1 MSFVCMAIQPIIKS
15 TIAGTSAMTLFS
27 YLISEKKY
35 ENFREPLVL
44 ADLISRLI
52 PTMRKSDAAL
62 EGWLLH
68 YISGLG
74 FCCGYHQLWRNG
86 KVKPGILSG
95 SVLGA
100 ASGVAGILVWKAV
113 FKLHPNP
120 PAKNLKKYFG
130 HLLLAHVVF
139 GAFAGMA
146 YKSKMSEKN
155 PDLLSK

>member
-1 MSFVCMAIQPIIKS
+1 MSFVCMAIKPILKS

-27 YLISEKKY
+27 YLISDKKD

-44 ADLISRLI
+44 TDLILRLF
-52 PTMRKSDAAL
+52 PTMKKSDAVV

-74 FCCGYHQLWRNG
+74 FCCVYHQLWKTG

-95 SVLGA
+95 SLLGA
-100 ASGVAGILVWKAV
+100 ASGAIGILVWKAV
-113 FKLHPNP
+113 FKSHPNP

-139 GAFAGMA
+139 GAFAGLA
-146 YKSKMSEKN
+146 YKSKM
-155 PDLLSK
+155 